1 MQTGNALSC
10 EYLIVGGGLAGCALG
25 FLLRK
30 AGADVLIL
38 EWLDAQKK
46 DKLCAG
52 LTNDFGREQFE
63 SVFGGKVWER
73 LSPRTVPYLRERYGE
88 KELCSLMA
96 FYGIPRK
103 AMDDAALACYLEAG
117 GRLIDRA
124 TVTAIDEAAGLARCK
139 RFTDGEFFSVAFSR
153 IIGADGA
160 LSVVRRLTTGTRQ
173 STGFALEAPAPLLG
187 DDAIFSY
194 FPRIV
199 GYGWYLPRGKDATV
213 GSGRFDDTEQA
224 VKNCREKLT
233 DLCREIGIE
242 PTGKIRGAYLPTGRD
257 VLLSTGERTYFVGDA
272 AGLIYNVWG
281 GGIQYAL
288 LSARLLG
295 EAFLGGDPYE
305 EAMRPYV
312 GTILDRARNARKIQ
326 FLMDF
331 RIATKGKTI
340 EKR

>member
-38 EWLDAQKK
+38 ERLDAQKK

-52 LTNDFGREQFE
+52 LTNDYGREQFE

-160 LSVVRRLTTGTRQ
+160 LSVVRRLLTGKGQ
-173 STGFALEAPAPLLG
+173 SIGFALEAPAPFLG
-187 DDAIFSY
+187 DEAILSF
-194 FPRIV
+194 FPRGV

-213 GSGRFDDTEQA
+213 GSGRFDSSMEQA
-224 VKNCREKLT
+224 VKDCREKFT
-233 DLCREIGIE
+233 DFCREIGIE

-257 VLLSTGERTYFVGDA
+257 VLLSFGERAYFIGDA
-272 AGLIYNVWG
+272 AGLIHSFWG

-295 EAFLGGDPYE
+295 EAFLGGTPYE
-305 EAMRPYV
+305 EAMRPC
-312 GTILDRARNARKIQ
+312 TEAIAEQARDAKKIQ
-326 FLMDF
+326 FLSNF
-331 RIATKGKTI
+331 RIAAKGKTI
-340 EKR
+340 